1 MHNAEGITLS
11 YADAIKAA
19 RRYWDDRAQ
28 AYSERRESEGGWK
41 REIDERVSDLLD
53 VGSSHMV
60 LDIGAGPGF
69 SAVYIARKKGSTIVG
84 LDFSKEFLNIAKDNV
99 KRANVSSS
107 VSFVLG
113 SADFLPFQG
122 SIFGAAMCV
131 HTIHHLPP
139 PGIKKS
145 FRETHKVL
153 SNGGRFVLVENW
165 AYEPRNE
172 FQRIALELRRM
183 LDSIEVEEWHLKYSE
198 FVAMLEKAGLK
209 TYSVQFLP
217 REISLSR
224 FEGIPGE
231 KAQKLLQKAKQLD
244 VKERFVDVTII
255 GSIKTE
261 T

>member
-1 MHNAEGITLS
+1 
-11 YADAIKAA
+11 
-19 RRYWDDRAQ
+19 
-28 AYSERRESEGGWK
+28 
-41 REIDERVSDLLD
+41 
-53 VGSSHMV
+53 MV

-69 SAVYIARKKGSTIVG
+69 SAVYIAREKGSTIVG
-84 LDFSKEFLNIAKDNV
+84 LDFSKQSLNIAKDNV
-99 KRANVSSS
+99 KRANVSDR
-107 VSFVLG
+107 VFFVLG
-113 SADFLPFQG
+113 SADFLPLQS
-122 SIFGAAMCV
+122 SIFDAAMCI

-139 PGIKKS
+139 LGIKES
-145 FRETHKVL
+145 FRETHRVL
-153 SNGGRFVLVENW
+153 RNGGRFVLSENW

-183 LDSIEVEEWHLKYSE
+183 LDSMEVKEWHFKYSG

-224 FEGIPGE
+224 FEGIPYE
-231 KAQKLLQKAKQLD
+231 KAQKLLQKAKEFD

-255 GSIKTE
+255 GSMKTE